1 MNYDEA
7 KAAFTS
13 LFNNDMSENEMR
25 EFLLSMTLDKYTSVE
40 SIAAAAEVMRDFAIA
55 LPISKELSLR
65 ALDVVGTG
73 GDKIGSFNISS
84 TVALLCAA
92 CGSTVAKHGSRSITS
107 KSGSADM
114 FEALGVRLD
123 LNIKNTARLL
133 EETGFTF
140 MFAQNH
146 HPAMK
151 FIMPVRKS
159 IPDKTI
165 FNILGPLTNPAGV
178 KKSLLGVFDKA
189 FVPKMAEALKING
202 ASSAI
207 VVSSAEGMDEISISD
222 VSYACELR
230 NGKMRE
236 FVIDPEEYG
245 IKRVPLK
252 AIIGGDAKE
261 NAAILYNI
269 FDSIAT
275 DAQRDIVLINT
286 ACALMVDGCARD
298 IQDGLEM
305 AREALRN
312 LRGKKK
318 LKQIIEVSNKL
329 CSHTN

>member
-1 MNYDEA
+1 MNYKES
-7 KAAFTS
+7 KIAFTS
-13 LFNNDMSENEMR
+13 LFNHEMNDDKMR
-25 EFLLSMTLDKYTSVE
+25 EFLLSMTLDEHTSVD
-40 SIAAAAEVMRDFAIA
+40 SIAAAAEVMRSFALP
-55 LPISKELSLR
+55 LPISKELQLN

-84 TVALLCAA
+84 TVAILSAA
-92 CGSTVAKHGSRSITS
+92 CGSTVAKHGSRSVTS

-123 LNIKNTARLL
+123 LSIAQSARLL
-133 EETGFTF
+133 EESGFSF

-159 IPDKTI
+159 ISDKTI
-165 FNILGPLTNPAGV
+165 FNILGPLTNPAGA

-202 ASSAI
+202 ATSTI
-207 VVSSAEGMDEISISD
+207 VVSSKEGMDEISISD
-222 VSYACELR
+222 ITYASQLKD
-230 NGKMRE
+230 GVVHE
-236 FVIDPEEYG
+236 FIIDPTEYG

-261 NAAILYNI
+261 NAKILLNI
-269 FDSIAT
+269 FDSKAT

-286 ACALMVDGCARD
+286 ACALVVDGLSRD
-298 IQDGLEM
+298 IQEGLEM
-305 AREALRN
+305 AREAIAN
-312 LRGKKK
+312 HRGKKK
-318 LKQIIEVSNKL
+318 LKQIIEISNKL
-329 CSHTN
+329 